1 MKPTVYV
8 ETTVIG
14 YLTSRLRGNSIVAGH
29 QHTTR
34 DWWQT
39 AADRFELVASELVVQ
54 ECSSGDRTAV
64 EERMEALAEITLLRT
79 TPDAEQLAEALVAG
93 HAVPESYPEDA
104 LHIAL
109 AVVNGVQY
117 LVSWNF
123 RHIVNAVVR
132 STIERIC
139 REAGYEPPTI
149 CTPEELMG
157 TNDA

>member
-1 MKPTVYV
+1 MNPTVYV

-14 YLTSRLRGNSIVAGH
+14 YLTSRPREDPIVAGH
-29 QHTTR
+29 QSTTR
-34 DWWQT
+34 GWWQT

-54 ECSSGDRTAV
+54 ECSAGDETAA
-64 EERMEALAEITLLRT
+64 EERLEALAGITLLRT
-79 TPDAEQLAEALVAG
+79 TSDADQLAEGLVG
-93 HAVPESYPEDA
+93 GYAVPESNPEDA

-109 AVVNGVQY
+109 AVVNGIQY

-123 RHIVNAVVR
+123 RHIVNATVR

-139 REAGYEPPTI
+139 RDAGYEPPTI
-149 CTPEELMG
+149 CTPEELMD

>member
-29 QHTTR
+29 QYATR
-34 DWWQT
+34 DWWQS

-54 ECSSGDRTAV
+54 ECSFGDRTAV
-64 EERMEALAEITLLRT
+64 EERMEALAAIKLLRT
-79 TPDAEQLAEALVAG
+79 TPDAEQLAKALVAG

-109 AVVNGVQY
+109 AVVNGIQY

-139 REAGYEPPTI
+139 RDAGYEPPTI